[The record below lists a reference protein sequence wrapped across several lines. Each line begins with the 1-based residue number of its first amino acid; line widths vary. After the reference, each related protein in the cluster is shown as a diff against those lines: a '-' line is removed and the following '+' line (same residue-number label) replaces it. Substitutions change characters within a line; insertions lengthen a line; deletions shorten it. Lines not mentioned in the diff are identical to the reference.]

1 MLVVQ
6 NISIY
11 FQKCMDGERHFIFED
26 QKGCIRGC
34 QEFEHLIV
42 KIDRDDRHVND
53 TKKRINNFEW
63 CAVERTSYKKY
74 KYIAQN

>member
-26 QKGCIRGC
+26 QKGCIRRC
-34 QEFEHLIV
+34 EEIKYLRV
-42 KIDRDDRHVND
+42 KIDKEDRQENYI
-53 TKKRINNFEW
+53 KNRLNKGR
-63 CAVERTSYKKY
+63 AVTAMLNSGTDR
-74 KYIAQN
+74 